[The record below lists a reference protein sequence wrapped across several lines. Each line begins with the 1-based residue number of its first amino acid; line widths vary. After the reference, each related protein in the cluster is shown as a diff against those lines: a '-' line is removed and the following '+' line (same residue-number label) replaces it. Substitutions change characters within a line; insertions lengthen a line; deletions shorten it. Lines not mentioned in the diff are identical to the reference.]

1 MADTKMNYT
10 LKDRLLQFTTL
21 LQRELFAWP
30 EAEERALTSKHQ
42 EVIRILEF
50 ACRAHT
56 LRGILDCTRLLLNR
70 ISTKQE
76 IMMEII
82 TLADFQNDCATILE
96 TVNRNNQAI
105 LISHQGVPLVK
116 ILPATPHTWLGSMKN
131 TGQII
136 GNIVTPL
143 DPTSSEWQVFE

>member
-1 MADTKMNYT
+1 
-10 LKDRLLQFTTL
+10 
-21 LQRELFAWP
+21 
-30 EAEERALTSKHQ
+30 
-42 EVIRILEF
+42 
-50 ACRAHT
+50 
-56 LRGILDCTRLLLNR
+56 
-70 ISTKQE
+70 
-76 IMMEII
+76 MEII